1 MSNSG
6 RPINEHFIWYTLR
19 ELTEALIALHQGPGH
34 CSKPHEPAIG
44 LPASDEYLTGPVYP
58 WVPMLHLDI
67 KTENVFLETKNTDY
81 PAYPK
86 PVLADFGLSCQ
97 ATDKV
102 VDLQHSGSEPADCH
116 RFTGTDGWFPP
127 VGTSTLIFEI

>member
-1 MSNSG
+1 
-6 RPINEHFIWYTLR
+6 
-19 ELTEALIALHQGPGH
+19 
-34 CSKPHEPAIG
+34 
-44 LPASDEYLTGPVYP
+44 
-58 WVPMLHLDI
+58 MLHLDI